1 MADERVDGE
10 EMYLTKG
17 RLEGLSDGIF
27 AFAMTLLVVGLD
39 LPEKSTIVQSTGYAM
54 DLLVSLES
62 DFLHYILAFLILGA
76 FWLSHHAQLHSVK
89 KIDKVYV
96 WINLTLLLFVAL
108 LPFTT
113 SFSGDFPKVP
123 IGAMVF
129 EASLF
134 VIGIAMFCQ
143 WQYAT
148 QGHRLV
154 EPTLERGYIRY
165 IRISNL
171 VVPAVSVVGILIALA
186 GNTWSSVVYLTLPI
200 VGYVVYRLAR

>member
-1 MADERVDGE
+1 MADEREGE
-10 EMYLTKG
+10 EVFLTKG

-39 LPEKSTIVQSTGYAM
+39 LPDKSTIVQSGGYAM
-54 DLLVSLES
+54 DILVSLES

-76 FWLSHHAQLHSVK
+76 FWLSHHIQLNSVK
-89 KIDKVYV
+89 RIDKMYV
-96 WINLTLLLFVAL
+96 WINLALLLFVAL

-123 IGAMVF
+123 IGAIVF

-134 VIGIAMFCQ
+134 AIGIGMFCH
-143 WQYAT
+143 WLYAT

-154 EPTLERGYIRY
+154 DPTLDNRYIRY
-165 IRISNL
+165 VRISNL
-171 VVPAVSVVGILIALA
+171 VVPFVSVVGILIALS
-186 GNTWSSVVYLTLPI
+186 GSTWSTVVYLTLPV

>member
-1 MADERVDGE
+1 MADEVEGE

-39 LPEKSTIVQSTGYAM
+39 LPDKTNIVQSTGYAM
-54 DLLVSLES
+54 GLLVSLES

-76 FWLSHHAQLHSVK
+76 FWLSHHTQVHSVK
-89 KIDKVYV
+89 RIDKVYV
-96 WINLTLLLFVAL
+96 WINLSVLLFVAL

-123 IGAMVF
+123 VGAMVF

-134 VIGIAMFCQ
+134 AIGIAMFCQ
-143 WQYAT
+143 WLYAT

-154 EPTLERGYIRY
+154 EPALDNGYIRY

-171 VVPAVSVVGILIALA
+171 VVPFVSVVGFLIALTGSTYSTA
-186 GNTWSSVVYLTLPI
+186 VYLTLPF
-200 VGYVVYRLAR
+200 VGYVVYRLVR

>member
-1 MADERVDGE
+1 MSEEIEGE
-10 EMYLTKG
+10 ELFLTKG

-39 LPEKSTIVQSTGYAM
+39 LPDKTNIVQSTGYAM

-76 FWLSHHAQLHSVK
+76 FWLSHHTQLHSVK
-89 KIDKVYV
+89 RIDKVYV
-96 WINLTLLLFVAL
+96 WLNLCVLLFVAL

-123 IGAMVF
+123 VGAMVF

-134 VIGIAMFCQ
+134 AIGIAMFCQ
-143 WQYAT
+143 WLYAT

-154 EPTLERGYIRY
+154 EPTLGKGYIRY
-165 IRISNL
+165 IRIGNL
-171 VVPAVSVVGILIALA
+171 VVPFVSVVGILIALT
-186 GNTWSSVVYLTLPI
+186 GSTWSTVVYLTLPF

>member
-1 MADERVDGE
+1 MSDENEVEGLF
-10 EMYLTKG
+10 LTKG

-39 LPEKSTIVQSTGYAM
+39 LPDKTTIVQSTGFAM
-54 DLLVSLES
+54 DTLVSLES

-76 FWLSHHAQLHSVK
+76 FWLSHHTQLHSVK
-89 KIDKVYV
+89 RIDKMYV
-96 WINLTLLLFVAL
+96 WLNLSVLLFVAL
-108 LPFTT
+108 LPFST

-123 IGAMVF
+123 VGAMVF

-134 VIGIAMFCQ
+134 AIGIAMFCQ
-143 WQYAT
+143 WLYAT

-154 EPTLERGYIRY
+154 EPTLDEGYIRY

-171 VVPAVSVVGILIALA
+171 VVPFVSVVGILIALT
-186 GNTWSSVVYLTLPI
+186 GVTWSSVVYLMLPI
-200 VGYVVYRLAR
+200 VGYVVYRLTR

>member
-1 MADERVDGE
+1 MSDEIGGGE
-10 EMYLTKG
+10 VFLTKG

-39 LPEKSTIVQSTGYAM
+39 LPDKSTIVQSPGYAI
-54 DLLVSLES
+54 DLLTSLQS

-76 FWLSHHAQLHSVK
+76 FWLSHHIQLNSVK
-89 KIDKVYV
+89 RIDKVYV
-96 WINLTLLLFVAL
+96 WINLSLLLFVAL

-123 IGAMVF
+123 IGAIVF

-134 VIGIAMFCQ
+134 AIGIGMFCH
-143 WQYAT
+143 WMYAT

-154 EPTLERGYIRY
+154 DPALDAGYIRY
-165 IRISNL
+165 VRISNL
-171 VVPAVSVVGILIALA
+171 VVPFVSVVGILIALS
-186 GNTWSSVVYLTLPI
+186 GSTWSSVVYLALPV

>member
-1 MADERVDGE
+1 MSDEMEVEGLF
-10 EMYLTKG
+10 LTKG

-39 LPEKSTIVQSTGYAM
+39 LPDKTTIVQSTGFAM
-54 DLLVSLES
+54 DTLVSLES

-76 FWLSHHAQLHSVK
+76 FWLSHHTQLHSVK
-89 KIDKVYV
+89 RIDKLYI
-96 WINLTLLLFVAL
+96 WLNLSVLLFVAL
-108 LPFTT
+108 LPFST

-123 IGAMVF
+123 VGAMVF

-134 VIGIAMFCQ
+134 AIGIAMFCQ
-143 WQYAT
+143 WLYAT

-154 EPTLERGYIRY
+154 DPTLDEGYIRY

-171 VVPAVSVVGILIALA
+171 IVPLVSVVGILIAFA
-186 GNTWSSVVYLTLPI
+186 GNTWSSAVYLTLPF

>member
-1 MADERVDGE
+1 MSDENEVEGLF
-10 EMYLTKG
+10 LTKG

-39 LPEKSTIVQSTGYAM
+39 LPDKTTIVQSTGFAM
-54 DLLVSLES
+54 DTLVSLES

-76 FWLSHHAQLHSVK
+76 FWLSHHTQLHSVK
-89 KIDKVYV
+89 RIDKMYV
-96 WINLTLLLFVAL
+96 WLNLSVLLFVAL
-108 LPFTT
+108 LPFST

-123 IGAMVF
+123 VGAMVF

-134 VIGIAMFCQ
+134 AIGIAMFCQ
-143 WQYAT
+143 WLYAT

-154 EPTLERGYIRY
+154 EPTLDEGYIRY

-171 VVPAVSVVGILIALA
+171 VVPFVSVVGIIIALT
-186 GNTWSSVVYLTLPI
+186 GVTWSSVVYLTLPI

>member
-1 MADERVDGE
+1 MSDENEVEGLF
-10 EMYLTKG
+10 LTKG

-39 LPEKSTIVQSTGYAM
+39 LPDKTTIVQSTGFAM
-54 DLLVSLES
+54 DTLVSLES

-76 FWLSHHAQLHSVK
+76 FWLSHHTQLHSVK
-89 KIDKVYV
+89 RIDKLYV
-96 WINLTLLLFVAL
+96 WLNLSVLLFVAL
-108 LPFTT
+108 LPFST

-123 IGAMVF
+123 VGAMVF

-134 VIGIAMFCQ
+134 AIGIAMFCQ
-143 WQYAT
+143 WLYAT

-154 EPTLERGYIRY
+154 EPTLDEGYIRY

-171 VVPAVSVVGILIALA
+171 IVPLVSVVGILIALA
-186 GNTWSSVVYLTLPI
+186 GNTWSSVVYLALPF

>member
-1 MADERVDGE
+1 MADEVTGDE
-10 EMYLTKG
+10 IFLTKG

-39 LPEKSTIVQSTGYAM
+39 LPEKSTIVQSPGYAM
-54 DLLVSLES
+54 DLLGSLQS

-76 FWLSHHAQLHSVK
+76 FWLSHHIQLHSVK
-89 KIDKVYV
+89 SIDKIYV
-96 WINLTLLLFVAL
+96 WLNLVVLLFVAL

-129 EASLF
+129 ETSLF
-134 VIGIAMFCQ
+134 AIGMAMFCQ
-143 WQYAT
+143 WMYAT
-148 QGHRLV
+148 QGCRLV
-154 EPTLERGYIRY
+154 EPTLDKGYIRY
-165 IRISNL
+165 VRISNL
-171 VVPAVSVVGILIALA
+171 VVPLVSVAGILIALS
-186 GNTWSSVVYLTLPI
+186 GNTWSNVVYLTLPV

>member
-1 MADERVDGE
+1 MSDENEVEGLF
-10 EMYLTKG
+10 LTKG

-39 LPEKSTIVQSTGYAM
+39 LPDKSTIVQSTGYAM
-54 DLLVSLES
+54 DTLVSLES

-76 FWLSHHAQLHSVK
+76 FWLSHHTQLHSVK
-89 KIDKVYV
+89 RIDKMYV
-96 WINLTLLLFVAL
+96 WLNLSVLLFVAL
-108 LPFTT
+108 LPFST

-123 IGAMVF
+123 VGAMVF

-134 VIGIAMFCQ
+134 AIGIAMFCQ
-143 WQYAT
+143 WLYAT

-154 EPTLERGYIRY
+154 EPTLDEGYIRY

-171 VVPAVSVVGILIALA
+171 VVPFVSVVGIIIALT
-186 GNTWSSVVYLTLPI
+186 GVTWSSVVYLTLPI

>member
-1 MADERVDGE
+1 MSDENEVEGLF
-10 EMYLTKG
+10 LTKG

-39 LPEKSTIVQSTGYAM
+39 LPDKTTIVQSTGFAM
-54 DLLVSLES
+54 DTLVSLES

-76 FWLSHHAQLHSVK
+76 FWLSHHTQLHSVK
-89 KIDKVYV
+89 RIDKMYV
-96 WINLTLLLFVAL
+96 WLNLSVLLFVAL
-108 LPFTT
+108 LPFST

-123 IGAMVF
+123 VGAMVF

-134 VIGIAMFCQ
+134 AIGIAMFCQ
-143 WQYAT
+143 WLYAT

-154 EPTLERGYIRY
+154 EPTLDEGYIRY

-171 VVPAVSVVGILIALA
+171 VVPFVSVVGILIALT
-186 GNTWSSVVYLTLPI
+186 GVTWSSVVYLTLPI
-200 VGYVVYRLAR
+200 VGYVVYRLTR

>member
-1 MADERVDGE
+1 MSDENEVEGLF
-10 EMYLTKG
+10 LTKG

-39 LPEKSTIVQSTGYAM
+39 LPDKTTIVQSTGFAM
-54 DLLVSLES
+54 DTLISLES

-76 FWLSHHAQLHSVK
+76 FWLSHHTQLHSVK
-89 KIDKVYV
+89 RIDKMYV
-96 WINLTLLLFVAL
+96 WLNLSVLLFVAL
-108 LPFTT
+108 LPFST

-123 IGAMVF
+123 VGAMVF

-134 VIGIAMFCQ
+134 AIGIAMFCQ
-143 WQYAT
+143 WLYAT

-154 EPTLERGYIRY
+154 EPTLDEGYIRY

-171 VVPAVSVVGILIALA
+171 VVPFVSVVGIIIALT
-186 GNTWSSVVYLTLPI
+186 GVTWSSVVYLTLPI